1 MSKLKVTMMINEDIN
16 YCLINAVREGN
27 LEKTRELLSFNNPFG
42 STNLVIL
49 ACEHNK
55 VNILEYLLSSN
66 GKILSSFSLGARE
79 AAIVPSDKD
88 ETCHN
93 AFYYAIRSCNVKLLD
108 TLIEKWPG
116 NYFAVHLSE
125 LDEILS
131 RAYEELRLQNVLLSE
146 EIETFVE
153 NKLID
158 LRFLSSFSEQDKSV
172 ESSLNNTRE
181 RIELVLQNIILLTAE
196 YYQREEIDEKFLFVA
211 KFIAQNIQILKRQLK
226 CTYERLPW
234 EEIEFCL
241 IGFVASHIKRHE
253 INLFLNVTLNKN
265 KMLNHLE
272 NFAEKLKEEKDHLAS
287 VDIETLVKL
296 PNINRER
303 VVAGILSNCPQFG
316 ELYSD
321 YKQIRD
327 THSLKKISDY
337 IKLTLSAD
345 LNQKEGKLIIA
356 RALQFTGEHLKNTL
370 ESPKLSETTCELLL
384 LSLPRDTR
392 KIVIDLR
399 NCLSHAYS
407 LSKRIEIEDN
417 PNVNFFVGVQNDLK
431 RINDVITDIFQSK
444 KIQLIRTLLVKIKE
458 SESLEDIKEVARIF
472 TRVEFDETDELFT
485 ECFKSIEHD
494 KLEKLIQKFRNTISN
509 KTDHEKR
516 LFDQIDSIR
525 NLVENKS
532 KNISTDPSMAIIRLK
547 SLFSILNTI
556 KIDHNVIRGMKFSA
570 NKILENIPFQLE
582 SQNLKGIS
590 ELFREI
596 YLSVRSRTPEDNI
609 SELKY
614 LIYQIFST
622 VEFGQS
628 DLTWLEKLRDRLNDK
643 GVFVKKCKQRKG
655 YNVTVEKYNSLLEHK
670 LSELEGILRSNAL
683 FPSLTE
689 KLPSYR
695 KNKKLQVV
703 VEMLV
708 LDILSMLTKSVKH
721 MENSL
726 FFLDENTPLLT
737 GKCLRNHLAH
747 HNDIVDILSSDPS
760 VAVISNAKNLIR
772 ENVRKTNITFGKSVK
787 HNPPKLK
794 NKYDQSLTIISNQQ
808 AMFAALKIGNLK
820 DLKSCLRKGADIN
833 GRSTNSLTALHFA
846 AQGPSLEAIKFIS
859 GQNIDVHIKDVDGQS
874 ALHVAAVHGKKN
886 IVELLIRKIGLS
898 VDNPDN
904 YGKTALHVSA
914 KNGHK
919 DVVEVLLK
927 NNASTNI
934 KDYSGNPP
942 LHYAVGND
950 YIDVAK
956 ILLEKEASVD
966 INEIQGGF
974 TSLHWSAQRGHFELV
989 NFFLQNR
996 ADVNARTDRD
1006 ATPLHLAA
1014 LNGHIDVVKALIQ
1027 MGADVNAANIEG
1039 CTPLHY
1045 ATENGHEHIV
1055 DILIEYRTNIDAVD
1069 KGYNKA
1075 PLHYAAE
1082 DGHDKIVSAL
1092 LRNNANANI
1101 ATVDGLTP
1109 LHLAV
1114 LSCQVKIVATLL
1126 EYGATLCAKDKH
1138 NSTPLHYAAMS
1149 GCKAIAEILISK
1161 GAEINHK
1168 TETKETPLH
1177 IAALNG
1183 HKDIIEL
1190 LLRNKAQ
1197 VRAQDINGNTA
1208 LHVAAVSSTRDVIDL
1223 LLQKKAEVSDKSNN
1237 EMTPLHVAASNGN
1250 LDGIVSL
1257 IENKAEVNAKAEFG
1271 LTPLYAA
1278 VLGGHKDAVN
1288 LLIKNKAEVNMNTIT
1303 DRSEYTPLTIAVERG
1318 HKEIVEIL
1326 VANGANVNVKC
1337 NKITPLISAIKNN
1350 NKEIVKVLIEN
1361 RAEVNTEGCMAL
1373 SLAALSGFKDTVEML
1388 LKNKACINI
1397 RCTENNPTAP
1407 LHSAAIGGHTEIINL
1422 LITCGATVDAI
1433 TTDGSTPLHF
1443 TAHRP

>member
-66 GKILSSFSLGARE
+66 GKILSNFSLGARE

-345 LNQKEGKLIIA
+345 LKQKEGKLIIA

-472 TRVEFDETDELFT
+472 TRVESDETDELFT
-485 ECFKSIEHD
+485 ECFKSIEHN
-494 KLEKLIQKFRNTISN
+494 KLEKLIQKLRNTISN

-532 KNISTDPSMAIIRLK
+532 KNISTDPSMAIIHLK
-547 SLFSILNTI
+547 SLFSIFNTI
-556 KIDHNVIRGMKFSA
+556 KIDHNVIREMKDSA

-590 ELFREI
+590 ELLREI
-596 YLSVRSRTPEDNI
+596 YLSVWSRTLEDNI

-670 LSELEGILRSNAL
+670 LFELEGILRSNTL

-689 KLPSYR
+689 KLPSYK
-695 KNKKLQVV
+695 KNKKLQVA

-721 MENSL
+721 MKNSL
-726 FFLDENTPLLT
+726 SFLDENTPLLT

-833 GRSTNSLTALHFA
+833 GRSTNSSTALHFA

-859 GQNIDVHIKDVDGQS
+859 GQNIDINIKDVHGQS
-874 ALHVAAVHGKKN
+874 ALHVAAAQGRKN
-886 IVELLIRKIGLS
+886 IVEFLIRKTGLS
-898 VDNPDN
+898 FDDPDN
-904 YGKTALHVSA
+904 FGKTALHVA
-914 KNGHK
+914 AINGHK
-919 DVVEVLLK
+919 DVVEALLK
-927 NNASTNI
+927 NNANTNV
-934 KDYSGNPP
+934 KDFSGSSP
-942 LHYAVGND
+942 LHYAVGNNF
-950 YIDVAK
+950 IDVAK
-956 ILLEKEASVD
+956 ILLKKEASFD

-974 TSLHWSAQRGHFELV
+974 TSLHLSAARGHLELV

-1006 ATPLHLAA
+1006 ITPLHLAA
-1014 LNGHIDVVKALIQ
+1014 LNGHLDVVKALIQ
-1027 MGADVNAANIEG
+1027 MGADVNAAVIEG

-1045 ATENGHEHIV
+1045 ATKKGHEHIV

-1069 KGYNKA
+1069 KGYNKS

-1126 EYGATLCAKDKH
+1126 EHGATLFAKDKH
-1138 NSTPLHYAAMS
+1138 NATPLHYAAAS

-1177 IAALNG
+1177 IAAMNG

-1197 VRAQDINGNTA
+1197 VRAQDINGKTA

-1223 LLQKKAEVSDKSNN
+1223 LLQKKAEVNARSNN

-1250 LDGIVSL
+1250 LDAIVSL

-1271 LTPLYAA
+1271 LTPLDAA

-1288 LLIKNKAEVNMNTIT
+1288 LLIKNKAEVNMNAIA
-1303 DRSEYTPLTIAVERG
+1303 DR
-1318 HKEIVEIL
+1318 
-1326 VANGANVNVKC
+1326 
-1337 NKITPLISAIKNN
+1337 
-1350 NKEIVKVLIEN
+1350 
-1361 RAEVNTEGCMAL
+1361 M
-1373 SLAALSGFKDTVEML
+1373 
-1388 LKNKACINI
+1388 
-1397 RCTENNPTAP
+1397 
-1407 LHSAAIGGHTEIINL
+1407 
-1422 LITCGATVDAI
+1422 
-1433 TTDGSTPLHF
+1433 
-1443 TAHRP
+1443 